1 MCWTYTGLLS
11 GCFHVLV
18 ILQGL
23 ISAFVYVLDL
33 YQESF
38 LDLFCVEFIQGLF
51 SEYFLYV
58 GFTKRLSSGFVV
70 LDMRI

>member
-18 ILQGL
+18 CLQGL
-23 ISAFVYVLDL
+23 FSAFVHVLDL

-51 SEYFLYV
+51 LNISY
-58 GFTKRLSSGFVV
+58 V
-70 LDMRI
+70 LDLQNDCLVDFLCWI